1 MDSETEVSAFAVL
14 EEYVEAAAGV
24 AAAVASVD
32 KFDSGTGSCAL
43 SSCCCCCCLLG
54 FCCVVATVDAA
65 DDDLLLCAVAVDFGV
80 VTDFSVDC
88 NVTRSDTAGGAGLSP
103 SCPPPAELPSFM
115 FETSEKG
122 GKETL

>member
-1 MDSETEVSAFAVL
+1 M
-14 EEYVEAAAGV
+14 EAAAGV

-43 SSCCCCCCLLG
+43 SSCCCCGLLG
-54 FCCVVATVDAA
+54 FCCVVAAVDVA
-65 DDDLLLCAVAVDFGV
+65 DDDDDLLLLCAVAVDFGV

-115 FETSEKG
+115 FETSEKRR
-122 GKETL
+122 EINIIVTTQIIACCV